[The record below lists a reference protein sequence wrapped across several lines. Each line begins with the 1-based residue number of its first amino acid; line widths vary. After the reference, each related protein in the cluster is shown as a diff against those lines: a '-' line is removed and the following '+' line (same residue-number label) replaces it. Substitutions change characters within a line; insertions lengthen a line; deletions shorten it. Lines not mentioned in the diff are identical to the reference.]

1 LFFSHNVLRCNNL
14 AKGFAIPQ
22 EPLSRL

>member
-1 LFFSHNVLRCNNL
+1 LFFGHNVLRCNNL
-14 AKGFAIPQ
+14 AKGFALPQ